1 MPKSLSGTSKSR
13 NSSRN
18 MIFERFEDFENF
30 EIFRFSDFLVEHLYL
45 MKIRENE
52 EVYRKKVVFENFQI
66 EISRKLVIGFA
77 PIFFSFWQK
86 HRFIG

>member
-18 MIFERFEDFENF
+18 MIFQRFEDFENF

-77 PIFFSFWQK
+77 PIFF
-86 HRFIG
+86 

>member
-30 EIFRFSDFLVEHLYL
+30 EIFRFSDFLVEHLYFI
-45 MKIRENE
+45 KIRENE

-66 EISRKLVIGFA
+66 
-77 PIFFSFWQK
+77 
-86 HRFIG
+86 